1 MPLKASRQF
10 LESVLGAL
18 SAHVCVLDETG
29 HIVLVNRAWREFTRR
44 SAAAPEQALEGADYL
59 AACERAALA
68 PPPNGPACRR
78 FTDLLREVLA
88 GQRSQFQ
95 LECAGHSPAEQRW
108 FVAHVARI
116 DGIRPLRVAVA
127 LDDVTAVKQAQQ
139 TLARS
144 EALLLDLAASIPGA
158 MFRLARSLDGLWKFI
173 YMSPGIEALFGVSP
187 AQACGSFRSLRE
199 RILSVD
205 LAAHDASIG
214 AAIAVGHNWQHEY
227 RIRMPDGQLKWI
239 LARAN
244 CKRDEAGQEVWTGT
258 LSDVSERKH
267 MEAVLKASEETYRTL
282 FETVPQGVVYQ
293 DAQGR
298 ITSAN
303 PAAQRILGL
312 TLDQMQGRT
321 SIDPRWH
328 AMHEDGTPF
337 PGEQHPAMVALRSRQ
352 PVKDVVMGVALP
364 DKGRVWILVNA
375 TPMLKL
381 NRLEGVYSTFED
393 ITERMQ
399 LSQELRRQA
408 STDDLTGV
416 ANRRSLMA
424 RLTSEF
430 ERIARHPAL
439 HCSVLAL
446 DLDLFKQVNDTWGHA
461 AGDAVLLQV
470 SRLMREATRQH
481 DVVGRSGGE
490 EFTLLLP
497 DTQAA
502 EALMLAERLRRR
514 IDATPVLHAGLSIS
528 VTASM
533 GLSVI
538 LPQDLSIDAVLA
550 RADMALYDAKHQG
563 RNRVHLFGL
572 HHQL

>member
-1 MPLKASRQF
+1 MPLKATRQF

-29 HIVLVNRAWREFTRR
+29 HVIQANRAWREFAARGD
-44 SAAAPEQALEGADYL
+44 AAPIGAPEGSNYL
-59 AACERAALA
+59 ASCEQGAQS
-68 PPPNGPACRR
+68 PPPNGPAFRR
-78 FTDLLREVLA
+78 FADQLREVLDGRLA
-88 GQRSQFQ
+88 QFQ
-95 LECAGHSPAEQRW
+95 LECACHSPTEPRW
-108 FVAHVARI
+108 FIAHASRI
-116 DGIRPLRVAVA
+116 DGSEPPRVVVA
-127 LDDVTAVKQAQQ
+127 LDEVTAVKLAQE

-144 EALLLDLAASIPGA
+144 EALMLDLAASIPGA
-158 MFRLARSLDGLWKFI
+158 MFRLARSSNGMWQFV
-173 YMSPGIEALFGVSP
+173 YMSPGIQALFGVSP
-187 AQACGSFRSLRE
+187 EQACSSFRQLRE
-199 RILSVD
+199 RILAED
-205 LAAHDASIG
+205 LAAHDDSVRV
-214 AAIAVGHNWQHEY
+214 AVTTGVSWEHEY
-227 RIRMPDGQLKWI
+227 RIRAPGGPLKWI
-239 LARAN
+239 HARAD
-244 CKRDEAGQEVWTGT
+244 CKRDTAGQEVWTGT

-267 MEAVLKASEETYRTL
+267 MESVLKTSEETYRTL
-282 FETVPQGVVYQ
+282 FENVPQGVVYQ
-293 DAQGR
+293 DPQGR

-328 AMHEDGTPF
+328 AVHEDGTAF
-337 PGEQHPAMVALRSRQ
+337 PGDEHPAMVALHSGL
-352 PVKDVVMGVALP
+352 PVKDVVMGVAVP
-364 DKGRVWILVNA
+364 DQGRVWILVNA
-375 TPMLKL
+375 MPMIKL

-393 ITERMQ
+393 ITERML
-399 LSQELRRQA
+399 LSNELRRQA

-430 ERIARHPAL
+430 ERIARHPEL
-439 HCSVLAL
+439 HCSVLAI

-461 AGDAVLLQV
+461 AGDAALQQV
-470 SRLMREATRQH
+470 SRLMCEATRQH

-514 IDATPVLHAGLSIS
+514 IAATPVQHAGLSIQ

-572 HHQL
+572 HHTP